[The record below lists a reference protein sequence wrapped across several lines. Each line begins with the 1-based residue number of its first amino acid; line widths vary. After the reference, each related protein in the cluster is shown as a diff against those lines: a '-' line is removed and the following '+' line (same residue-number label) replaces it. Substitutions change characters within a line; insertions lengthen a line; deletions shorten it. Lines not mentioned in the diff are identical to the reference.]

1 MAASGSGAAREP
13 PARDAGIQT
22 DEVSPVVAPPAPH
35 GYRRAAAPTRQ
46 GTMMLEGHVAV
57 ASPIQTRPG
66 GEPRPGAGLMG
77 QGDNLGQVT
86 PLASFTQGA
95 PSPLVGGL
103 QRSGS
108 SGSAGSARGRRGSSR
123 NSSADAPSPVPE
135 S

>member
-1 MAASGSGAAREP
+1 
-13 PARDAGIQT
+13 
-22 DEVSPVVAPPAPH
+22 
-35 GYRRAAAPTRQ
+35 
-46 GTMMLEGHVAV
+46 MMLEGHVAV

-108 SGSAGSARGRRGSSR
+108 SGSAGSARGRRGTSKLSEEG
-123 NSSADAPSPVPE
+123 SSADAPAPVPE